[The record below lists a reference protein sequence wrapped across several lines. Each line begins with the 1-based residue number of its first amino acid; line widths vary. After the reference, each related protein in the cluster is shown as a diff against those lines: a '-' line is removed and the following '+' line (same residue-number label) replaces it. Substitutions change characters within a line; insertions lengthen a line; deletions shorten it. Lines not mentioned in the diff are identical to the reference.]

1 MLNFSPRVVAASL
14 SGESDADW
22 ARAAAPYVGAA
33 MLGGIAID
41 TKTRAG
47 ARKLTER
54 DRSEFLPDDPIA
66 FIDEQLTQLADAPL
80 TPGFNVR
87 STTPGPIEEAAAVC
101 RDHDAIVEINAHCRQ
116 DELCAVGAGETL
128 LADTDRLRSFVN
140 RAAQTGATV
149 SVKAR
154 AELPTVDLE
163 ATANAVYAAGG
174 DLFHLD
180 AMDSPD
186 AIERVATATPLAVIA
201 NNGVRD
207 RQSVRSYLGRGATAV
222 SVGRPSDSPAVLSRV
237 SNATTEW
244 VGTERS
250 RQR

>member
-1 MLNFSPRVVAASL
+1 MLDFSPRVVAASL

-22 ARAAAPYVGAA
+22 AKAAAPYVGAA

-41 TKTRAG
+41 AKTQAG
-47 ARKLTER
+47 ARKLLER

-66 FIDEQLTQLADAPL
+66 FIDEQLTQLADTPL
-80 TPGFNVR
+80 TPGVNVR
-87 STTPGPIEEAAAVC
+87 STTPEPIEAVAAIC

-128 LADTDRLRSFVN
+128 LADTERLRAFVEC
-140 RAAQTGATV
+140 AAQTGATV

-154 AELPTVDLE
+154 AELPAVDLK
-163 ATANAVYAAGG
+163 ATAKAVYAAGG
-174 DLFHLD
+174 ELFHLD

-207 RQSVRSYLGRGATAV
+207 RRSVRTYFELGADAV

-237 SNATTEW
+237 KNATTEW
-244 VGTERS
+244 VGTEGS
-250 RQR
+250 RKR